1 MYLGKHITCKAQG
14 KGVKFGSEDG
24 VVEDCAFPFIYKG
37 KKYNGCSKDVKGK
50 WWCATK
56 VDSRGNMIA
65 DKWARCNEYCATDD
79 GNLCIFL
86 EIVAINFTYIS
97 LFVVCTITFMQ
108 ILGTHQTCKAN
119 GQGNDYIKKGD
130 AKDCEFPFIHKNKKY
145 IGCATSE
152 DLKVHY
158 CATKLD
164 SKGNM
169 VEWARCNKFCKTDA
183 ERKCSVFI
191 IIKFSLYS

>member
-1 MYLGKHITCKAQG
+1 MPYNFFCTNI
-14 KGVKFGSEDG
+14 KF
-24 VVEDCAFPFIYKG
+24 Y
-37 KKYNGCSKDVKGK
+37 
-50 WWCATK
+50 
-56 VDSRGNMIA
+56 
-65 DKWARCNEYCATDD
+65 
-79 GNLCIFL
+79 
-86 EIVAINFTYIS
+86 
-97 LFVVCTITFMQ
+97 
-108 ILGTHQTCKAN
+108 LGTHQTCKAN

-191 IIKFSLYS
+191 IIKFFPLFMIHKNL

>member
-1 MYLGKHITCKAQG
+1 MSGKIELQLIAFQP
-14 KGVKFGSEDG
+14 GV
-24 VVEDCAFPFIYKG
+24 
-37 KKYNGCSKDVKGK
+37 
-50 WWCATK
+50 
-56 VDSRGNMIA
+56 
-65 DKWARCNEYCATDD
+65 
-79 GNLCIFL
+79 LCILL
-86 EIVAINFTYIS
+86 EIEKNFTYIS
-97 LFVVCTITFMQ
+97 LFLTIILMQ

-169 VEWARCNKFCKTDA
+169 VEWARCNKFCKADA